1 MPSSEGTNNS
11 QDGLSSQ
18 ANFISLS
25 DGREPQEMCQTS
37 SSGSMSND
45 DMRLRIAQLEWAIK
59 EHKRRN
65 GIPR

>member
-11 QDGLSSQ
+11 QDGFSSQ

-25 DGREPQEMCQTS
+25 DGQESQEVRQMS

-45 DMRLRIAQLEWAIK
+45 DMRLRIARLEWAIK
-59 EHKRRN
+59 ENKRRN